1 MTAPILLTE
10 AELTLRR
17 RDAET
22 PLFFDAARAK
32 WRADMRRMAEA
43 RFPTRRDAVG
53 RFAKA

>member
-53 RFAKA
+53 RFV